1 MKLYQIQNLSV
12 TGDILTLVEILKEL
26 GFTDV
31 KILGENKRIT
41 AKHES
46 YLGNSGA
53 KSHRRTYTG
62 WMTWMLLQVIQERDN
77 LQNKLESVRS
87 FLVSL

>member
-31 KILGENKRIT
+31 KILGEDKRIT

-62 WMTWMLLQVIQERDN
+62 WVMWMLLQVIQERDS
-77 LQNKLESVRS
+77 LVKKLDAVKS
-87 FLVSL
+87 LVN